1 MGGLGRS
8 AERETGAIVSV
19 MGRAISCKDTVG
31 VGYVSS
37 AAMYVDSIGCASL
50 AVEVGC
56 VSSGVTLAA
65 SIGCAHLSFDNVPF
79 VSVRRVLIV
88 TAYVAD
94 VVV

>member
-31 VGYVSS
+31 
-37 AAMYVDSIGCASL
+37 
-50 AVEVGC
+50 VGC